1 MKFYS
6 VYHFRDE
13 TIIIVLSN
21 FPKNKLGKVE
31 TVKRTEMGYCSYI
44 F

>member
-13 TIIIVLSN
+13 TIIIALSN
-21 FPKNKLGKVE
+21 FPKNKLGKIE
-31 TVKRTEMGYCSYI
+31 AVKTTEMGNCSCI